1 MATEPTPSDDTSEV
15 SDPDTGLDSAVQ
27 TLRERAPHFDP
38 EIIVTARVP
47 IRKRN
52 HIAEDTGRLVTGDF
66 GRPDYGFMSDYT
78 YRCTCC
84 DQEFEDEEAAN
95 EHLRTT
101 YRRWRRKYRLPG
113 TERHPDDPGYP
124 LTFGEEEQL
133 TVDGFEIVG
142 RKTRANVLA
151 LVIEGADVLRATS
164 RRSYALPPEYEFETW
179 PPLQNGPLV
188 FPDGQPRIRER
199 HLAAAIKYLSTA
211 SPFAPYDPADYTL
224 YDRGDSP
231 FLLQRHEQAILI
243 APVTQRSP

>member
-1 MATEPTPSDDTSEV
+1 MATETTPSHDSSEA
-15 SDPDTGLDSAVQ
+15 SDSDTGSNPSVQ
-27 TLRERAPHFDP
+27 TLQERSPQFDS

-52 HIAEDTGRLVTGDF
+52 HIAQDTGQLVTGDF
-66 GRPDYGFMSDYT
+66 GRPDYGYISNHT

-84 DQEFEDEEAAN
+84 DQEFDDEEAAN
-95 EHLRTT
+95 AHLRTT

-113 TERHPDDPGYP
+113 MERHPDDPGYP
-124 LTFGEEEQL
+124 LTFGDEEQM

-142 RKTRANVLA
+142 RKSTANVLA

-164 RRSYALPPEYEFETW
+164 RRSYALPPDYQFETW

-199 HLAAAIKYLSTA
+199 QLAAAIRYLSTA
-211 SPFAPYDPADYTL
+211 GPFESYALADYTL